1 VADVQ
6 GVQHCESCDEMRC
19 EDKDKMRRENNEE
32 NKEYGHVKRSRTEN
46 KTRLEIDNKCGVSDD
61 IKSEVTGLED
71 RSVSKR
77 HRKSIMIR
85 ATQAT
90 QNVPGCI
97 INKM

>member
-46 KTRLEIDNKCGVSDD
+46 KTRLEIDK
-61 IKSEVTGLED
+61 
-71 RSVSKR
+71 
-77 HRKSIMIR
+77 
-85 ATQAT
+85 
-90 QNVPGCI
+90 
-97 INKM
+97 